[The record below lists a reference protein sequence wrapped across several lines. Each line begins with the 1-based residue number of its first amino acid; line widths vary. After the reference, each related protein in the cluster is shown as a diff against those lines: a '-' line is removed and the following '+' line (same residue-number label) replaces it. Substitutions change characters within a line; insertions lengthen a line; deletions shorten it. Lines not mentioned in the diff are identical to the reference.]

1 MPLKEVRI
9 SNALQY
15 ITTKNIPQIPQT
27 TPKAT
32 YDSQPKKNNT
42 HTHTHSQKK
51 TNYAPYHTYTSRC
64 QWSQGQQ
71 SDSRHLQ
78 HQKVGHHEIVVETWK
93 RCCCCCCC
101 CCPSLT
107 AFCCIGTLYPSRAR
121 EASQITVPTR
131 TSKHF
136 EKLNRAPTKKK
147 VRKVDAAQEVNLNQI
162 LLAKEVII
170 LSIFL
175 TAFEIFFVFWR
186 FSTRIL
192 FAFPVGQKRQSDQL
206 LLPPSPAWRHFS
218 HHPKSAWLQSI

>member
-1 MPLKEVRI
+1 MHFNI
-9 SNALQY
+9 LQQKIY
-15 ITTKNIPQIPQT
+15 PKYPKLPQKQNT
-27 TPKAT
+27 SK
-32 YDSQPKKNNT
+32 YDSQPKKNA
-42 HTHTHSQKK
+42 QMM
-51 TNYAPYHTYTSRC
+51 SRC

-78 HQKVGHHEIVVETWK
+78 HQKVGLHEIVVETWK
-93 RCCCCCCC
+93 RCCCCCCCC

>member
-1 MPLKEVRI
+1 MHFNILQQKIYPNTPNYPK
-9 SNALQY
+9 SNIRLPA
-15 ITTKNIPQIPQT
+15 
-27 TPKAT
+27 
-32 YDSQPKKNNT
+32 KKKQHT
-42 HTHTHSQKK
+42 HTHTRKK
-51 TNYAPYHTYTSRC
+51 KKNYAPYHTYTSRC

-101 CCPSLT
+101 CPSLT
-107 AFCCIGTLYPSRAR
+107 AFCCIGTFYPSRAR